1 MKSRGVVLII
11 VLIVVAALAFSAYA
25 FSGLMFT
32 HNEATQVSGRQVQAE
47 SLMASG
53 VEAAR
58 AFLMQ
63 DTAMQAE
70 GGGSYDNGTRFRAIN
85 VVNEDNP
92 AERGNFTVLSPSLDT
107 DGNPSGVRY
116 GLENE
121 SARLNLNALF
131 GIEKQVQ
138 TLGQQSPHPVRH
150 HPQGGS
156 RPLSA
161 GRLHPRAEVRHRQ
174 VDHPFQPAD
183 LLPHR
188 DLLAERNPP
197 PVSRPRQRDRPGQF
211 PPSKTSPERC

>member
-92 AERGNFTVLSPSLDT
+92 AERGNFTVLSP
-107 DGNPSGVRY
+107 R
-116 GLENE
+116 
-121 SARLNLNALF
+121 R
-131 GIEKQVQ
+131 
-138 TLGQQSPHPVRH
+138 
-150 HPQGGS
+150 
-156 RPLSA
+156 
-161 GRLHPRAEVRHRQ
+161 
-174 VDHPFQPAD
+174 
-183 LLPHR
+183 
-188 DLLAERNPP
+188 
-197 PVSRPRQRDRPGQF
+197 
-211 PPSKTSPERC
+211 